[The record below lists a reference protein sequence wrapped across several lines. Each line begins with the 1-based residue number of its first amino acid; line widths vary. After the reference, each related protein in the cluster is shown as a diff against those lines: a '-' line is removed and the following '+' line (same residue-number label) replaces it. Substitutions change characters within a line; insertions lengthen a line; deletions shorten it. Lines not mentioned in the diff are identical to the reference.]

1 MDDMKT
7 LLYSENLAISQSS
20 FAWWPAFLG
29 THKKII
35 FPYSLT
41 LDTQSWPLAPKH
53 DDIDLYF
60 DFNNTSHKYVK

>member
-41 LDTQSWPLAPKH
+41 LDTQSWPLDPKH